1 MLRRNL
7 GFLII
12 ILSFVGMNINNV
24 VGATTADWGDIV
36 NVRYSL
42 YLDAQHTEDVEG
54 NINQFLGYLYL
65 NQSESVPLELLE
77 QYPQASSL
85 YLDRFK
91 EEIVGTKINIP
102 KEFVILAKDGYDQI
116 NHELFGKD
124 LYYIV
129 TLLEIVYDASP
140 ETSLTTTTT
149 TQNNPLNLLEE
160 FGALIAIGGGLIFVG
175 GIYTLW
181 SIRSTQRRKLIAQER
196 LSSTVREQ
204 TIKKERSQLKEL
216 RELTESF
223 SSSEDTPQKSEVK
236 FRRRR

>member
-1 MLRRNL
+1 
-7 GFLII
+7 
-12 ILSFVGMNINNV
+12 MNINHV
-24 VGATTADWGDIV
+24 VGATTAGWGDIV

-54 NINQFLGYLYL
+54 NINQVLGYIYL
-65 NQSESVPLELLE
+65 GQGPSVPSELLE
-77 QYPQASSL
+77 QYPQAKAT
-85 YLDRFK
+85 YLEKFK
-91 EEIVGTKINIP
+91 EGIVGTQINKP
-102 KEFVILAKDGYDQI
+102 KEFIILAKDAYPDEI
-116 NHELFGKD
+116 THPLFGKD

-140 ETSLTTTTT
+140 ETGLTATTT
-149 TQNNPLNLLEE
+149 TQNNPLNPLEE

-181 SIRSTQRRKLIAQER
+181 SIRSTQRRKLITQER

-223 SSSEDTPQKSEVK
+223 SSSEDTPKKSEVK